1 MPVETR
7 RIGGFGTATRTGAV
21 ALAVLTTVA
30 IVAPLVAPHDPF
42 DVRTGRILEGPSWE
56 FPAGTDH
63 LGRCVFSRT
72 LHGASWS
79 LGGALL
85 LTTVVVAGGT
95 AVGLVAGVGGAWADT
110 VLMRAAEV
118 VLSFPPMLLALAAI
132 GLLGPGFVQALAAFA
147 VVWWARYARLVRA
160 LTVSARESDPVLASR
175 AAGGGWLHAVRWHIG
190 PEVARALVV
199 VAAIDFGETLLVL
212 SAVSY
217 LGLGVPPPTPEW
229 GAMVSDAR
237 AYMLTAPRLT
247 LVPGLAIALTV
258 MLANLLSDAA
268 RDAAI

>member
-1 MPVETR
+1 MRIETSDA
-7 RIGGFGTATRTGAV
+7 GALGTTARTGAI
-21 ALAVLTTVA
+21 ALAVLAMVA
-30 IVAPLVAPHDPF
+30 MVAPLVAPHDPL

-63 LGRCVFSRT
+63 LGRCVLSRT

-85 LTTVVVAGGT
+85 LTAVVVAGGT
-95 AVGLVAGVGGAWADT
+95 AVGLVAGVGGAWADAI
-110 VLMRAAEV
+110 VMRAAEV
-118 VLSFPPMLLALAAI
+118 VLSFPPVLLALAAI
-132 GLLGPGFVQALAAFA
+132 GVLGPGFLQALAAFA
-147 VVWWARYARLVRA
+147 VTWWARYARLVRA
-160 LTVSARESDPVLASR
+160 LTVSARESAPVLASR

-190 PEVARALVV
+190 PEVGRVLVV

-237 AYMLTAPRLT
+237 AYVLTAPRLT

-268 RDAAI
+268 RDSAV

>member
-1 MPVETR
+1 MRIETPP
-7 RIGGFGTATRTGAV
+7 IGTRVTAARTGAV
-21 ALAVLTTVA
+21 ALAVLATVA
-30 IVAPLVAPHDPF
+30 CVAPLVAPHDPLE
-42 DVRTGRILEGPSWE
+42 VRTGRILEEPSWE

-63 LGRCVFSRT
+63 LGRCVLSRT

-85 LTTVVVAGGT
+85 LTAVVVAGGT
-95 AVGLVAGVGGAWADT
+95 AVGLVAGVGGAWAD
-110 VLMRAAEV
+110 VILMRAAEV
-118 VLSFPPMLLALAAI
+118 VLSLPPLLLALASI
-132 GLLGPGFVQALAAFA
+132 GLLGPGFLQALAAFA
-147 VVWWARYARLVRA
+147 VTWWARYARLVRA
-160 LTVSARESDPVLASR
+160 LAVRARESDPVLASR
-175 AAGGGWLHAVRWHIG
+175 AAGGGWFHAVRWHIG

-212 SAVSY
+212 SAVGY

-237 AYMLTAPRLT
+237 AYVLTAPRLT
-247 LVPGLAIALTV
+247 LVPGIAIAITV

-268 RDAAI
+268 RDSAL